1 MTTMQSQNKFS
12 SVVFANWVVKIV
24 SFICALAIV
33 VSIRFLNATDRVVT
47 IPVKVILDES
57 SSFQPISLVPDSIDV
72 VITGNDS
79 VIYLVD
85 PSLITAT
92 VDFSDV
98 MSDGIARRVVSL
110 EYDRDIFTSNGL
122 SVAASPATVRILFEN
137 SASE

>member
-57 SSFQPISLVPDSIDV
+57 SSFQPISLVPDSVDV

>member
-1 MTTMQSQNKFS
+1 MQSQNKFS

>member
-1 MTTMQSQNKFS
+1 MQSQNKFS

-57 SSFQPISLVPDSIDV
+57 SSFQPISLVPDSVDV
-72 VITGNDS
+72 VITGSDS

>member
-1 MTTMQSQNKFS
+1 MQSQNKFS

-57 SSFQPISLVPDSIDV
+57 SSFQPISLVPDSVDV

>member
-1 MTTMQSQNKFS
+1 MVMQSQNKFS

>member
-57 SSFQPISLVPDSIDV
+57 SSFQPISLVPDSVDV
-72 VITGNDS
+72 VITGSDS